1 MQNRSSTWSI
11 VLAFS
16 DGRSLAAPRT
26 VDPVAWARASAL
38 DTIDAVS
45 AAVEPA
51 NLLVLSDDE
60 AVRTGATEAGAHARE
75 QGRDLNA
82 ALTAALADWVR
93 SHPERSG
100 AVLLGPLPY
109 ADGDTIS
116 ALLRACA
123 ATESA
128 VVVSDDGGSV
138 DGVAEVG
145 GADASPAPPVLV
157 SVSVS
162 ASSVACCGAA
172 MFDACVVSSS
182 YPSSPV
188 TAGPPATTCVGG
200 VRMGVTGLIV
210 ASGRA
215 ARSRTCSSQITPCP
229 STQPGPDPPARVSA
243 SVTT

>member
-16 DGRSLAAPRT
+16 DGRSLATPRT
-26 VDPVAWARASAL
+26 VDPIAWARASAL

-138 DGVAEVG
+138 AISHHDPARLAPRFGGSSAGRHQRVA
-145 GADASPAPPVLV
+145 V
-157 SVSVS
+157 SVGSHLTDDL
-162 ASSVACCGAA
+162 ARH
-172 MFDACVVSSS
+172 VVEGRE
-182 YPSSPV
+182 PV
-188 TAGPPATTCVGG
+188 G
-200 VRMGVTGLIV
+200 
-210 ASGRA
+210 
-215 ARSRTCSSQITPCP
+215 SRTAALER
-229 STQPGPDPPARVSA
+229 STTKGA
-243 SVTT
+243 